1 MRKCRNWQT
10 SKTKDLVVVTSCGF
24 KSHLPQ
30 EKRNPKLFQ
39 ERQFRV
45 FLLHGKLRSP
55 CKKKLRRRRTPR
67 RGKWLPA
74 QPRFGAV
81 CARRTRL
88 CMGNDEKN
96 RFLSTSFG
104 KERIRIRAAKQ
115 IHLSPLKSGRSRLVY
130 SSGICKAV
138 PV

>member
-45 FLLHGKLRSP
+45 FLLHGKLRSR
-55 CKKKLRRRRTPR
+55 CIGNCVLCNKTLREDVHFAQRNMAAGAAALRRSVRLTHTFTAWEMTKRIGFCRLPSEK
-67 RGKWLPA
+67 RGSGSG
-74 QPRFGAV
+74 QQ
-81 CARRTRL
+81 
-88 CMGNDEKN
+88 N
-96 RFLSTSFG
+96 RYTSV
-104 KERIRIRAAKQ
+104 
-115 IHLSPLKSGRSRLVY
+115 L
-130 SSGICKAV
+130 
-138 PV
+138 

>member
-45 FLLHGKLRSP
+45 FCCMGNCVPDAIKTSGGGALRAEENG
-55 CKKKLRRRRTPR
+55 CRRSRAS
-67 RGKWLPA
+67 A
-74 QPRFGAV
+74 Q
-81 CARRTRL
+81 CAPDAHVY

-115 IHLSPLKSGRSRLVY
+115 IHLSPLKSGRYRLVY